1 METVTEERVI
11 TMKKIL
17 IIVLAVI
24 MALSLLTLPACS
36 SPVPGPSEPSATE
49 PGNREDVWKTVRE
62 AYIYAF
68 PLVIMDATKTLST
81 NTEEPVPEK
90 GKAPVNQLMHGEKL
104 ADASFKTIV
113 TPNVDTIY
121 SQAWYDLGDEP
132 IIYVFPET
140 DRFCNVQI
148 FDAWTNTVSVF
159 DKAGA
164 YAIALSTREGDLP
177 EGVTRINVPTA
188 TAWSITRTV
197 LSGEEDLPNVR
208 AIQKQMK
215 LLPLSAYVQG
225 GDYSAPKGNYAEE
238 NDYVPVEKVL
248 SMGPKDFFD
257 RANELMKTNPSAPAD
272 AKMMEKFAGINV
284 GPGMNFD
291 PSVLAGDVAA
301 QWKEMIQ
308 TLRAELIA
316 ETMKFSVGLGQW
328 SYFGP
333 PIGDFGV
340 EYAYRAMV
348 ALGGLGANTVDV
360 ALYMKTEVDNQGE
373 MLTAE
378 KTYVMHFATLPPTL
392 EGGFWSVTAY
402 GNDDFLIDNPIDRY
416 CINDRTK
423 FVVNDD
429 GSLNIILSE
438 EQPDDIANWLP
449 VSGTDYHLFMRIY
462 TPDMDALSTWQAP
475 IIRVSE

>member
-1 METVTEERVI
+1 V
-11 TMKKIL
+11 KKSL
-17 IIVLAVI
+17 VFLLAVI
-24 MALSLLTLPACS
+24 MALSPLTLAACS
-36 SPVPGPSEPSATE
+36 SPAPGPGEPSATE
-49 PGNREDVWKTVRE
+49 PGNRENVWETVRE
-62 AYIYAF
+62 AYIYVF

-81 NTEEPVPEK
+81 NTEEPVPAK

-113 TPNVDTIY
+113 TPNVDTVY

-132 IIYVFPET
+132 IVYVFPET
-140 DRFCNVQI
+140 DRFCNVQV

-159 DKAGA
+159 DKAGD
-164 YAIALSTREGDLP
+164 YAIALSTWEGDLP

-215 LLPLSAYVQG
+215 LLPLSAYVHG
-225 GDYSAPKGNYAEE
+225 GEYTAPKGSYAQE

-257 RANELMKTNPSAPAD
+257 RANELMKTNPPALSD
-272 AKMMEKFAGINV
+272 AKMMEKLAEINV
-284 GPGMNFD
+284 GAGMNFD
-291 PSVLAGDVAA
+291 LSVLSGDIETK
-301 QWKEMIQ
+301 WKEMLQI
-308 TLRAELIA
+308 LRAECSN
-316 ETMKFSVGLGQW
+316 EVTKFSVDLGQW

-333 PIGDFGV
+333 PIGDFGT
-340 EYAYRAMV
+340 EYTYRTAI
-348 ALGGLGANTVDV
+348 ALRGLGANTVDV
-360 ALYMKTEVDNQGE
+360 ALYMRTDVDHSGE
-373 MLTAE
+373 MLTAG
-378 KTYVMHFATLPPTL
+378 KTYVMHFETLPPTL